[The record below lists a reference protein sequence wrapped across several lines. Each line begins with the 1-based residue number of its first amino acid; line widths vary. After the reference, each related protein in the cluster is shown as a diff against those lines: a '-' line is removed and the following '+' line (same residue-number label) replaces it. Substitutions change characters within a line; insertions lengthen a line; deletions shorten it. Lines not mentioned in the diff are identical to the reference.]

1 MSFSA
6 KLKTKLTPS
15 LFAEMDFFYEKV
27 LFVLFAIICG
37 GFFIFDTSL
46 HRLFMY
52 LALPIC
58 LGHLIHQKVW
68 SQITLKYLFWAMFT
82 YLGFSV
88 LSLAWS
94 ADLDAERIFQKSKLL
109 VFIPIFTL
117 SFGLMCKKYDSCF
130 KHFMSFMCA
139 VASVSALFIL
149 FQYVREYADT
159 EKLSRMVGFNRTSNE
174 VQLGMYFSIA
184 TLAAL
189 LLPKDIMLFRDKVW
203 VKYSF
208 VFLFVLTVFL
218 SGSRGPLLALSATI
232 FLLML
237 LKKRFKT
244 MFTVLM
250 CVTVLG
256 TTIWLSSS
264 DTLSMQNRLDNGR
277 LQIWTQAIQEVK
289 EKPFLGYGVG
299 TKLRY
304 HVETKRKFY
313 NTLLKWEVGHPHN
326 LYLSTLVAVGFLGYI
341 FFLLLAM
348 TAAIQGAFHAVV
360 RAKFI
365 PLAFLLFG
373 GLVGFT
379 DMGGY
384 IINLSIEWLFFW
396 IPIGLYIFTKPL
408 SFTDF
413 KKAYVK
419 Q

>member
-1 MSFSA
+1 
-6 KLKTKLTPS
+6 
-15 LFAEMDFFYEKV
+15 
-27 LFVLFAIICG
+27 
-37 GFFIFDTSL
+37 
-46 HRLFMY
+46 
-52 LALPIC
+52 
-58 LGHLIHQKVW
+58 
-68 SQITLKYLFWAMFT
+68 
-82 YLGFSV
+82 
-88 LSLAWS
+88 
-94 ADLDAERIFQKSKLL
+94 
-109 VFIPIFTL
+109 
-117 SFGLMCKKYDSCF
+117 
-130 KHFMSFMCA
+130 MSFMCA

-277 LQIWTQAIQEVK
+277 LQIWTQAIEDVK
-289 EKPFLGYGVG
+289 EKLFLGYGVG
-299 TKLRY
+299 AKLKY

-313 NTLLKWEVGHPHN
+313 DTVLKWDVGHPHN
-326 LYLSTLVAVGFLGYI
+326 LYLSTLVTVGFAGYV
-341 FFLLLAM
+341 FFLVLAM
-348 TAAIQGAFHAVV
+348 TSALQGAFHAVV

-365 PLAFLLFG
+365 PLAFVLFG